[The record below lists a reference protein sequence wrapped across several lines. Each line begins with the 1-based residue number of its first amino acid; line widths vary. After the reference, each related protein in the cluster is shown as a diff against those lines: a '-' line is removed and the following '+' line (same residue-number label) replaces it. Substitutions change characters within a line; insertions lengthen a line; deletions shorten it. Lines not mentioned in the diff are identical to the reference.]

1 MFVLLWRVRGDSYNY
16 SFHIGGI
23 WGFSLHQKL
32 AHPMCFSLVTLKHQL
47 FLKGPFFQVTEGCK
61 NTLPQVRAPSM
72 IRIARV
78 GYDRHETSNDR
89 WCLCLCGYRGDA
101 AVQGC
106 LSSFTNFQIQTLHYW
121 VMSFESTWEFH
132 GIQIEGNHAIIA
144 EEQVYCAELPAQ
156 QNCAHWISVEF
167 IDLIIKISK

>member
-1 MFVLLWRVRGDSYNY
+1 MLVEILTVTVFISAAYEDSPC
-16 SFHIGGI
+16 IK
-23 WGFSLHQKL
+23 KL

-106 LSSFTNFQIQTLHYW
+106 LSSSTNFQIQTLHYW